1 MASIKRAGA
10 SLGVGQISLILC
22 AQILAGEEKGG
33 MTFLMSFISFKA
45 FILEAEVVGTATE
58 DGGDGSGDPCRWER
72 RRAGMCDVKDVM
84 WGEVDGEL
92 SRGEVVTGE
101 VVGEL
106 IASLSDTS
114 VRPPV

>member
-1 MASIKRAGA
+1 MR
-10 SLGVGQISLILC
+10 
-22 AQILAGEEKGG
+22 
-33 MTFLMSFISFKA
+33 
-45 FILEAEVVGTATE
+45 
-58 DGGDGSGDPCRWER
+58 
-72 RRAGMCDVKDVM
+72 DVKDVM

-114 VRPPV
+114 VKLRLNYQIFDQISLQTSQINGKYIGNWIKLYLIV